1 MENTDAF
8 IIMYAT
14 FLFSTVVVLSLLS
27 VAGIDIYV
35 ALFAIEFFVASEL
48 TSPFRPTES
57 QRVTLI
63 GIILL
68 TIFAGIAIERIL
80 EILR

>member
-1 MENTDAF
+1 MENADAF
-8 IIMYAT
+8 IMMYAT
-14 FLFSTVVVLSLLS
+14 FLFSTVVFLSLLG

-57 QRVTLI
+57 HRITLI

-68 TIFAGIAIERIL
+68 TIFAGIVIERIV